1 MAKRESSSSFW
12 ISIVLFSFAV
22 MLGLAVVEND
32 YTLKASIS
40 EAKKIE
46 AEMGGSTLRKINE
59 LASHW
64 YLSSLRKLESMHSDV
79 DWYSKDPD
87 QREREQRFLEDLYGN
102 NTKLQSWINHRK
114 EALLDLYYWILRR
127 FALFVVLLPLWIPLA
142 LLAIFHGL
150 QEREI
155 KKTDFGYT
163 SPVKNHWARR
173 SIGVSTLML
182 FLVFFA
188 PIAIEPM
195 IFPLI
200 MAAITVAIGIAFG
213 NIQKQI

>member
-12 ISIVLFSFAV
+12 ISIILFSFAV

-64 YLSSLRKLESMHSDV
+64 YLSSLRKIESMQRDV

-182 FLVFFA
+182 FLVFCA
-188 PIAIEPM
+188 PIAIKPM